1 MSSDALLVEVRALVA
16 QMAGCAQAGDVESVA
31 ALDGKQRALLAQ
43 WQKQRGTRALTD
55 SERGHLQHIRE
66 AIDTVRLVCEKAR
79 EQTLIDRSAL
89 SVNRD
94 AAKRY
99 LQGARL
105 KG

>member
-1 MSSDALLVEVRALVA
+1 MTSDSLLVEVRALVA
-16 QMAGCAQAGDVESVA
+16 QMANCAQVGDVESIA
-31 ALDGKQRALLAQ
+31 ALDGKQKALLAQ
-43 WQKQRGTRALTD
+43 WQQQRGTRALTD
-55 SERGHLQHIRE
+55 SERGHLQYIRE
-66 AIDTVRLVCEKAR
+66 AIDAVRMVCEKAR
-79 EQTLIDRSAL
+79 DQTLIDRSAL

>member
-1 MSSDALLVEVRALVA
+1 MTSDALLVEVRALVA
-16 QMAGCAQAGDVESVA
+16 QMARCAHAGDVEGIAV
-31 ALDGKQRALLAQ
+31 LDGKQKALLAQ
-43 WQKQRGTRALTD
+43 WQQQRGTRVLTEG
-55 SERGHLQHIRE
+55 ERGHLQHIRE
-66 AIDTVRLVCEKAR
+66 AIDAVRLVCEKAR
-79 EQTLIDRSAL
+79 DQTLSDRSAL